1 MSLSRKDLEL
11 RYKVFDKFAL
21 SDQRTYYDNIRQRHR
36 RAANQVN
43 RMRALLSVFTGV
55 AAAAAALLVATSF
68 GTGDPC
74 NINVVGQ
81 LPEWC
86 GQTQFIIN
94 ILTVLAII
102 LPAFAAM
109 FNTLAD
115 LYQWNRLIAIY
126 KDASE
131 NIELADAQS
140 PDEYLTDEARFRAA
154 LMAYAEG
161 TLSVMSD
168 ETAQWGQAIRTPPQL
183 EQFLQTAERRAD
195 AAARSVAQRGGD
207 TTRSDPTA
215 SSTSPIP
222 PTTGG

>member
-1 MSLSRKDLEL
+1 MPLSRKDLEL
-11 RYKVFDKFAL
+11 RYYIFDKFAL
-21 SDQRTYYDNIRQRHR
+21 DDQRNYYNSVRQRHR

-43 RMRALLSVFTGV
+43 RLRALLAVLTGV

-68 GTGDPC
+68 GTGGAC
-74 NINVVGQ
+74 HEATVGQ
-81 LPEWC
+81 LPDWC
-86 GQTQFIIN
+86 IRTQVVIN

-126 KDASE
+126 KEASE
-131 NIELADAQS
+131 NIELADAQFS
-140 PDEYLTDEARFRAA
+140 NDVQPDEARYRAA

-168 ETAQWGQAIRTPPQL
+168 ETAQWGQSIRTPPQL
-183 EQFLQTAERRAD
+183 EQFLRTAERRAD
-195 AAARSVAQRGGD
+195 QAARAVVQQQGGD
-207 TTRSDPTA
+207 TSSA
-215 SSTSPIP
+215 SSTDSMTLTP

>member
-1 MSLSRKDLEL
+1 MPIMPLSRKDLEL
-11 RYKVFDKFAL
+11 RYLVFDKFAL
-21 SDQRTYYDNIRQRHR
+21 NDQRSYYDSVRRKHR
-36 RAANQVN
+36 KASTQVN
-43 RMRALLSVFTGV
+43 RLRALLAVFTGV

-68 GTGDPC
+68 GTGDAC
-74 NINVVGQ
+74 NIDVVGE
-81 LPEWC
+81 LPSWC
-86 GQTQFIIN
+86 SQTQFIIN
-94 ILTVLAII
+94 VLTVLAII

-140 PDEYLTDEARFRAA
+140 PDEHLTDESRFRAA

-183 EQFLQTAERRAD
+183 EEFLHTAQTRSD
-195 AAARSVAQRGGD
+195 QAARSLVAQRAGAAA
-207 TTRSDPTA
+207 TTSSSNTA
-215 SSTSPIP
+215 P
-222 PTTGG
+222 PTSIG